1 MLRYSRTG
9 SLILASMLWA
19 SMALGQQD
27 FISTFIGGGPSSM
40 PAVDADLNFPT
51 AIAID
56 SAGTYYIAAQ
66 NANRVFKVSTTGTIT
81 LVAGNGIA
89 GYAGDGVVGKATQA
103 ELNAPIGI
111 GVDSA
116 KNVYVS
122 DYNNSV
128 IRKIDTAGTI
138 TTIAGLQGQC
148 GFSGDGGPATSA
160 KICHA
165 GMVTPDSSGNLY
177 IGDGGNCRV
186 RKIVLSSG
194 TISTYAG
201 TGTCG
206 YAGDGGL
213 ATAAK
218 LNNPFGVVEDNAG
231 NVYIADTNN
240 YVIRK
245 VTNSTGIITTIAGTN
260 HAGFSGDGGLATI
273 AQISTTYRIAV
284 NTSGNTVTI
293 ADYGNNRVRQFTVG
307 GNILTV
313 AGSGF
318 GGFCGDGGLAT
329 SACMTAHAVA
339 FNSAGT
345 YFVADGNNNRIR
357 SFTISGNINTVAG
370 NGSTNQAT
378 IVNGVAPAGV
388 TLQNPYGI
396 FRDPNGN
403 FFVSDM
409 TNNVIRELVKSTNV
423 VNTFAGNGVSG
434 YSGDGGPATSAELRQ
449 PTSVARDKTGNIY
462 IADQNNHIIRMV
474 NTASVISTFAGTPQS
489 CGYSGD
495 GGAATSAKLCTP
507 VGVFVDSKN
516 NVYIADWN
524 NHVIR
529 EVSNGIINTIAGNGT
544 GGYLGDGGPAITAR
558 LNHPT
563 SIAVDSAG
571 NVFIADEYN
580 HRIREVT
587 AATGIITTVAGNG
600 VGGFNG
606 DGEAIFAELL
616 YPQGVAVDANENVF
630 IADTNNHRVRWLSPD
645 GFLTTFGGLGFA
657 GFNGDGIMAL
667 QAELFYPSA
676 VTQDTS
682 GNFYVADQDNWRI
695 RQINAFAALD
705 LSDDSLSFPLTLVG
719 NLSAP
724 EVVTLSAIGPLTIPN
739 VTVTGPFSEY
749 DDCPLSLPNGTTCTM
764 NIYFQPTA
772 SGTQTGSV
780 AINTNGYFGT
790 QSTINLT
797 GVGSAIQI
805 TGGPFNFGNQQVNTT
820 SATQNIT
827 VKNTGTKAVLMG
839 AITFTNA
846 TDYKFTSNN
855 CPASGQNLN
864 AGASCTLG
872 VAFAPKSTGLKKGSV
887 TINDGDPSSPQLVGV
902 TGTGTSNVVLNPLS
916 LTLPNEPVGTTSPAS
931 KIILT
936 NSTGG
941 TLTLGNPAVT
951 LTGPFVLANT
961 TSCTNG
967 LVIVAGGTCNLMI
980 QFKPA
985 AVGYVTGTVSVAD
998 SDSTS
1003 PQVAS
1008 LAGTGTG
1015 VQFAPASVNFGTVN
1029 RGTKVSST
1037 VTIPN
1042 VGTTTVNFNF
1052 VSITGVNRLDFGFN
1066 GNNPPCTSL
1075 LPGAACTF
1083 SVTFDPS
1090 LVGKENATFGI
1101 YDNSAGSPQTLP
1113 LTGTGQ

>member
-1 MLRYSRTG
+1 MLRYSRTC
-9 SLILASMLWA
+9 SLIFASMLWA
-19 SMALGQQD
+19 SMALAQQD

-51 AIAID
+51 AIAVD

-66 NANRVFKVSTTGTIT
+66 NAHRVFKVTSTGTIT
-81 LVAGNGIA
+81 LIAGNGIA
-89 GYAGDGVVGKATQA
+89 GYTGDGVVGKATQA
-103 ELNAPIGI
+103 ELNTPIGI

-122 DYNNSV
+122 DYNNFV

-138 TTIAGLQGQC
+138 TTIAGIQGQC
-148 GFSGDGGPATSA
+148 SFTGDGGPATSA
-160 KICHA
+160 TICHA
-165 GMVTPDSSGNLY
+165 GMVTPDTAGNLY

-186 RKIVLSSG
+186 RKVVLSSG
-194 TISTYAG
+194 IISTYAG
-201 TGTCG
+201 TTCG
-206 YAGDGGL
+206 YSGDGGL

-218 LNNPFGVVEDNAG
+218 LSNPFGVVEDNSG

-273 AQISTTYRIAV
+273 AQISTTYRLAV
-284 NTSGNTVTI
+284 NAAGNTVTI

-318 GGFCGDGGLAT
+318 GGFCGDGALAT
-329 SACMTAHAVA
+329 SACMTAHAIG
-339 FNSAGT
+339 FNSGGT
-345 YFVADGNNNRIR
+345 YFVADASNNRIR
-357 SFTISGNINTVAG
+357 SFTIGGNINTVAG

-378 IVNGVAPAGV
+378 IVNGVAPTGV

-423 VNTFAGNGVSG
+423 VNTFAGTGVQG
-434 YSGDGGPATSAELRQ
+434 YSGDGGPAISAQVRQ
-449 PTSVARDKTGNIY
+449 PTSVARDKSGNIY

-474 NTASVISTFAGTPQS
+474 NTAGIISTFAGTPQS

-495 GGAATSAKLCTP
+495 GGPATSAKLCTP

-516 NVYIADWN
+516 NVYIADWS

-529 EVSNGIINTIAGNGT
+529 EVSNGTINTIAGNGT

-558 LNHPT
+558 LNHPA
-563 SIAVDSAG
+563 SMAVDSSG

-587 AATGIITTVAGNG
+587 AATGIITTVAGTG

-606 DGEAIFAELL
+606 DGEALFAELQ
-616 YPQGVAVDANENVF
+616 YPQGVILDANENLF

-645 GFLTTFGGLGFA
+645 GILTTFGGLGFA

-676 VTQDTS
+676 VTQDTT
-682 GNFYVADQDNWRI
+682 GNVYVADQSNWRI

-705 LSDDSLSFPLTLVG
+705 LSDDNIGFPLTPVG
-719 NLSAP
+719 SLSAP
-724 EVVTLSAIGPLTIPN
+724 AIVTLSSIGPLTIPN
-739 VTVTGPFSEY
+739 VAITGPFSEY
-749 DDCPLSLPNGTTCTM
+749 DDCPFSLSNGSTCTM
-764 NIYFQPTA
+764 NIFFQPTA
-772 SGTQTGSV
+772 AGNQTGSV
-780 AINTNGYFGT
+780 TVYTNGYFNT
-790 QSTINLT
+790 QSTIVLS
-797 GVGSAIQI
+797 GVGTAIQV
-805 TGGPFNFGNQQVNTT
+805 TGGPLSFGNQQVKTT
-820 SATQNIT
+820 SAAKTIT
-827 VKNTGTKAVLMG
+827 VKNTGTKAVSMG
-839 AITFTNA
+839 AITLTDA
-846 TDYKFTSNN
+846 TDYVFTSNT

-872 VAFAPKSTGLKKGSV
+872 IAFSPKSTGLKKGSV
-887 TINDGDPSSPQLVGV
+887 VINDGDPTSPQLVGL

-916 LTLPNEPVGTTSPAS
+916 LALPNEPVGTTSPSS

-936 NSTGG
+936 NNTGG
-941 TLTLGNPAVT
+941 TLTLSNPAVT
-951 LTGPFVLANT
+951 ITGPFVLANT

-967 LVIVAGGTCNLMI
+967 LVIVAGGTCNLFV
-980 QFKPA
+980 QFKPT
-985 AVGYVTGTVSVAD
+985 AVGFVTGTVSVAD

-1008 LAGTGTG
+1008 LSGIGTG
-1015 VQFAPASVNFGTVN
+1015 VQFAPATVNFGTVN
-1029 RGTKVSST
+1029 RGVKVTST
-1037 VTIPN
+1037 VTITN
-1042 VGTTTVNFNF
+1042 VGTTTVNFDF
-1052 VSITGVNRLDFGFN
+1052 VSITGANRLDFGFT

-1083 SVTFDPS
+1083 SVTFTPS
-1090 LVGKENATFGI
+1090 LVGKENGTFGI